1 MIWIAATLF
10 AAIAQTGRNAAQA
23 GLTERVGTMGA
34 TAVRFIFGLPFAASL
49 LLILSYFMEIPA
61 LNMRVL
67 GFAAMGAAAQI
78 AATAFML
85 LTMRGQ
91 SFGVATALMKTEP
104 VTLAL
109 IGVLILSEPLGPAR
123 LGAIGLATLGVL
135 MSSGAKWS
143 RAGLMPVL
151 TGVIAGALFGLSA
164 IGFRGAILAL
174 PEAGFFIQAL
184 TALTLT
190 LLLQSIAMLI
200 WLSVADRPALRGIA
214 IDWRTSLLAGALGA
228 FASLFWFIGF
238 ALTSAANVRTLALI
252 EVVFAQIVSGR
263 VFHEATGRLQLTG
276 MALILVG
283 VGWLLMIA
291 VG

>member
-1 MIWIAATLF
+1 MIWITATLI

-23 GLTERVGTMGA
+23 GLTGRVGTIGA
-34 TAVRFIFGLPFAASL
+34 TAVRFIFGLPFAVLL
-49 LLILSYFMEIPA
+49 LLIMSAYIDIPA
-61 LNMRVL
+61 LNLRVL
-67 GFAAMGAAAQI
+67 GFAAMGASAQI

-85 LTMRGQ
+85 ITMRGQ

-109 IGVLILSEPLGPAR
+109 IGVLVLSEPLGPSR
-123 LGAIGLATLGVL
+123 LGAIALATLGVVL
-135 MSSGAKWS
+135 SSGAKWS
-143 RAGLMPVL
+143 RAGVMPVL
-151 TGVIAGALFGLSA
+151 TGVTAGALFGLSA

-174 PEAGFFIQAL
+174 PEAGFFIKAL

-200 WLSVADRPALRGIA
+200 WLTIADRPALRGIA
-214 IDWRTSLLAGALGA
+214 SEWRTSLLAGALGA

-238 ALTSAANVRTLALI
+238 ALTSAANIRTLALI

-263 VFHEATGRLQLTG
+263 VFQEQTGRLQLIG
-276 MALILVG
+276 MALILIG
-283 VGWLLMIA
+283 VGWLLMVA